1 MSGVKQGRTGVRF
14 RSEIEGLRGVA
25 VLMVVLAHA
34 RLPFLPGGYVGVDV
48 FFVISGFLITGLL
61 QQELQATGSIDV
73 RQFYARRIRR
83 LLPAFGVMLVATA
96 ALALW
101 LLPSS
106 SWGTQAE
113 AARWAALWASNM
125 FFAGADSG
133 YFDQGAEANLYLHTW
148 SLSAEEQFYLIWPT
162 LIGLAWK
169 FGRRRGAT
177 TLVWAL
183 VLLGFVLTVAATAL
197 EPLHAYYQMPC
208 RLWQLALGAGVQLSA
223 GQARLSLRRVHAA
236 RAVGCLLLVVAAL
249 CLAPDRISYPGLW
262 ALLPTLAAALLLL
275 NGPDG
280 WRDAWLDLKPLRFL
294 GRLSYSWYLWHWP
307 VLVLGFSLAGRTPS
321 VGLVAAA
328 LSLVPAWLSWRL
340 VEQRVRTMERGRA
353 TTWVLAGLLV
363 SAVLAYAAMAWEQAA
378 FVPGRSDTRN
388 QALLTTLTT
397 PVLYRQPG
405 CDEWFHADR
414 LVPCTLVRA
423 TSEEAPTVVLAG
435 DSVAAQWST
444 ALESIAR
451 ARGWNLV
458 VLTKSSCPM
467 LDHPFVYPRINRRYV
482 ECERWRDRVV
492 AYLHERRP
500 TLLVLGSSAAYA
512 FDPADWERGTRRFLT
527 RIEGAAQRTVL
538 LAPTPLLPFD
548 GPQCA
553 LARSGQNGHLARECS
568 VPLPQVRPSAL
579 IARLQ
584 AAVAGHAS
592 VRLVD
597 LGDAVCPGQTCSAER
612 NGVLLYR
619 DGQHLNASYVLQ
631 LAPALDAALD
641 RPSAR

>member
-1 MSGVKQGRTGVRF
+1 MFQERNRGGQVRF
-14 RSEIEGLRGVA
+14 RNEVEGLRGIA

-34 RLPFLPGGYVGVDV
+34 KLPLLPGGYVGVDV

-73 RQFYARRIRR
+73 RQFYARRIKR
-83 LLPAFGVMLVATA
+83 LLPAFGVMLLASA

-101 LLPSS
+101 LLPRS
-106 SWGTQAE
+106 SWGAQAE
-113 AARWAALWASNM
+113 AARWAALWASNI

-133 YFDQGAEANLYLHTW
+133 YFDQGTEANLYLHTW
-148 SLSAEEQFYLIWPT
+148 SLSAEEQFYLIWPA

-169 FGRRRGAT
+169 LGRRRGAT
-177 TLVWAL
+177 MLVWAL
-183 VLLGFVLTVAATAL
+183 VALGFGSTVAATAL

-208 RLWQLALGAGVQLSA
+208 RLWQLALGAGVQLSV
-223 GQARLSLRRVHAA
+223 GQMRLSLRWVHAA
-236 RAVGCLLLVVAAL
+236 RAIGFLLLVVAAL
-249 CLAPDRISYPGLW
+249 WLAPDRISYPGAW
-262 ALLPTLAAALLLL
+262 ALLPTVAAALLLL
-275 NGPDG
+275 KGPDG
-280 WRDAWLDLKPLRFL
+280 WRDAWLDVKPLRFL

-307 VLVLGFSLAGRTPS
+307 VLVLGFSLAGRTPA

-340 VEQRVRTMERGRA
+340 VEQRVRAMERGQA

-363 SAVLAYAAMAWEQAA
+363 SALLAYAAMAWEQVA
-378 FVPGRSDTRN
+378 FVPERSDTRS

-397 PVLYRQPG
+397 PALYRQPG

-423 TSEEAPTVVLAG
+423 TSEDAPTVVLAG

-444 ALESIAR
+444 ALESVAR

-467 LDHPFVYPRINRRYV
+467 IDHPFIYPRINRRYV

-492 AYLHERRP
+492 AYLHERP
-500 TLLVLGSSAAYA
+500 PSLLVLGSSAAYA
-512 FDPADWERGTRRFLT
+512 IDPADWERGTRRFLT
-527 RIEGAAQRTVL
+527 RIEGTSERTVL

-553 LARSGQNGHLARECS
+553 LARSGQSGHLARDCS
-568 VPLPQVRPSAL
+568 VPLQQVRPSAL

-584 AAVAGHAS
+584 AAVASHPA

-597 LGDAVCPGQTCSAER
+597 LGDAVCPGQSCSAER
-612 NGVLLYR
+612 NGLLLYR
-619 DGQHLNASYVLQ
+619 DGQHLNANYVLQ
-631 LAPALDAALD
+631 LAPALEAALD
-641 RPSAR
+641 PPSAR